1 MPSRTLNP
9 LSGEFLDPAR
19 EAAYREALL
28 PETVGQ
34 LRIAL
39 LILAAIY
46 LLLAF
51 VDYHALGSS
60 PAFTLLLTL
69 RASFALACLGL
80 AFVCGWRPRLALRS
94 LPLNLVLGLLV
105 VSALLLLPLRPQTLD
120 SQLAAVM
127 ALTFTLYLL
136 VPQRVPWMLAW
147 ALLLGLGY
155 LALLSQLRLVPPSR
169 LPLLALALA
178 VVNGVG
184 LLSALRLARLHRRQ
198 FAALQAERDANR
210 RMQEENE
217 TRRRLEGELRYL
229 AQTDSLTGVHNRR
242 WFLELARQE
251 LLHAQ
256 RRHSPLSIC
265 LIDLDHFKLV
275 NDSLGHAVGDEV
287 LAQVSRLCRK
297 ELRACDVLGRL
308 GGEEFGIAM
317 PDTPPEAAFWVAER
331 LRSRIEST
339 RFGQNAGLKLSA
351 TLGISAVR
359 VGENDL
365 EGALLRADQALYR
378 GKREGRNRVVLAPCP
393 SGGTGAA
400 P

>member
-120 SQLAAVM
+120 SQL
-127 ALTFTLYLL
+127 
-136 VPQRVPWMLAW
+136 
-147 ALLLGLGY
+147 
-155 LALLSQLRLVPPSR
+155 
-169 LPLLALALA
+169 
-178 VVNGVG
+178 
-184 LLSALRLARLHRRQ
+184 
-198 FAALQAERDANR
+198 
-210 RMQEENE
+210 
-217 TRRRLEGELRYL
+217 
-229 AQTDSLTGVHNRR
+229 
-242 WFLELARQE
+242 
-251 LLHAQ
+251 
-256 RRHSPLSIC
+256 
-265 LIDLDHFKLV
+265 
-275 NDSLGHAVGDEV
+275 
-287 LAQVSRLCRK
+287 
-297 ELRACDVLGRL
+297 
-308 GGEEFGIAM
+308 
-317 PDTPPEAAFWVAER
+317 
-331 LRSRIEST
+331 
-339 RFGQNAGLKLSA
+339 
-351 TLGISAVR
+351 
-359 VGENDL
+359 
-365 EGALLRADQALYR
+365 
-378 GKREGRNRVVLAPCP
+378 
-393 SGGTGAA
+393 
-400 P
+400 